1 MPELKSNRCYIITI
15 FLATVW
21 NSLITGFTLNGL
33 NTTGATLMEQF
44 PLSDPQLQIIVDSQ
58 VIGLGIGSYFVS
70 YLLPMGRRNTLL
82 FLNLFAALAVT

>member
-1 MPELKSNRCYIITI
+1 
-15 FLATVW
+15 
-21 NSLITGFTLNGL
+21 
-33 NTTGATLMEQF
+33 MEQF

>member
-58 VIGLGIGSYFVS
+58 VIGLGIGS
-70 YLLPMGRRNTLL
+70 
-82 FLNLFAALAVT
+82 

>member
-33 NTTGATLMEQF
+33 NTTGATLMVQF

-58 VIGLGIGSYFVS
+58 FIGLGLGSYFVS